1 MFHHTFGYHQGK
13 TPEQLSVE
21 AENTRA
27 LVIDAFNAAR
37 SVLSYVFPG
46 LAEESNATRKA
57 TPDELYQMVQQDP
70 DLEEGNRVSFLSE
83 LEAILDSGEGDVVTF
98 STELDQYRRVNLIQD
113 TQISDKESLEY
124 TS

>member
-1 MFHHTFGYHQGK
+1 MFHQTFGYHQGK

>member
-1 MFHHTFGYHQGK
+1 
-13 TPEQLSVE
+13 
-21 AENTRA
+21 
-27 LVIDAFNAAR
+27 
-37 SVLSYVFPG
+37 
-46 LAEESNATRKA
+46 
-57 TPDELYQMVQQDP
+57 MVQQDP

>member
-1 MFHHTFGYHQGK
+1 MSHHTFGYHHGK
-13 TPEQLSVE
+13 TAEQLAVE

-37 SVLSYVFPG
+37 SVLSYVFPR
-46 LAEESNATRKA
+46 LAEESNAARKA

-98 STELDQYRRVNLIQD
+98 STELDQYRQVNLIQD